1 MKKTQKVAFT
11 IVAIAFAIYV
21 GFLVKKSF
29 VDEGWSSEDEMKQ
42 DLLGKYVIKLGLPDT
57 DANRKKYS
65 KMTIE
70 QLKKEL
76 GFDTEVIE

>member
-42 DLLGKYVIKLGLPDT
+42 DLLTSTRLY
-57 DANRKKYS
+57 A
-65 KMTIE
+65 MTR
-70 QLKKEL
+70 
-76 GFDTEVIE
+76 